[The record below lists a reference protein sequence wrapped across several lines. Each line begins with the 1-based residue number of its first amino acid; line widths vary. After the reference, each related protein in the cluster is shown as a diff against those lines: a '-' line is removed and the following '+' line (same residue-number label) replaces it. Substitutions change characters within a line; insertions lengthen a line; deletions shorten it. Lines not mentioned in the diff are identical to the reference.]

1 MITSEQ
7 WLKNLENGIPY
18 TPNTKNYKGRRKL
31 PKFNPKDMLFKK
43 ELKAS
48 K

>member
-7 WLKNLENGIPY
+7 WLKNIEQTPPY
-18 TPNTKNYKGRRKL
+18 TPNTKNKSRKL